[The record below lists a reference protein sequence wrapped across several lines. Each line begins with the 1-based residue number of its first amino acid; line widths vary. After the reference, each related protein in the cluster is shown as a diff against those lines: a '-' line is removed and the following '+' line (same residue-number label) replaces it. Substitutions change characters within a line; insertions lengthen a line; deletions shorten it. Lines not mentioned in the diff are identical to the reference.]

1 MTKAEMNVATGRLF
15 NIAGEIFKEKSI
27 KDSLIINE
35 EKLQIDGDFSA
46 EPFNVHLKFSIYP
59 ENGMMTFFS
68 LLPFD
73 VPATKVSEFA
83 KLVCTVNYYDFYA
96 GNYDY
101 NPDTGK
107 VVFRLAVLYRGSI
120 ISSELLA
127 ESVQYVVDTVSK
139 YNQRFFEAARDS

>member
-83 KLVCTVNYYDFYA
+83 KLVGTVNYYDFYA

-107 VVFRLAVLYRGSI
+107 VVFRRAILYRGSI

>member
-1 MTKAEMNVATGRLF
+1 MTKSEMNVATGRLF

>member
-139 YNQRFFEAARDS
+139 YNQRFFEASRDS

>member
-107 VVFRLAVLYRGSI
+107 VVFRLAILYRGSI

-127 ESVQYVVDTVSK
+127 ESVQYVVDTVTK

>member
-107 VVFRLAVLYRGSI
+107 VVFRLAILYRGSI

>member
-1 MTKAEMNVATGRLF
+1 MTQAELKAATTRLF
-15 NIAGEIFKEKSI
+15 RIGNELFQKLAQ
-27 KDSLIINE
+27 KDSIVINE
-35 EKLQIDGDFSA
+35 EKFQIDGDFSA
-46 EPFNVHLKFSIYP
+46 EPFKVHLKFSIYP